1 MVNFNV
7 MDLADSDIKSLEKEV
22 LRLKRLLSDKEKA
35 FAELKKQKP
44 DLLRQL
50 FDSSNDLVQVIG
62 TEGHLYFANET
73 WRNKLGYSEKEI
85 KTLNFYDTIHPEF
98 KEQTLKEFSSLK
110 SNQNKGFETAF
121 VTKRGKSIFVRGK
134 LYVSEDNGERILRYI
149 SYDVTERFRAER
161 IQNIFYKIANLTIT
175 QHRLEE
181 LYDQIFNELREIL
194 EVKNFS
200 IALQNTPKEYDFVYR
215 VNEYE
220 SSRKKPLERDVE
232 KLLIDY
238 TFERGK
244 PVMIYSDGLLKIAEQ
259 KKLRLKDPLPA
270 IWLGVLIHL
279 DYSTIGV
286 LSISAYDE
294 HSFYNNT
301 DLELLDFISSQIGL
315 ANERRKNEVKIQNQA
330 ARLNAIFESST
341 HQIWSIDANYAFTS
355 FNKNYADAFRD
366 YYDVYPR
373 IGMSLED
380 QAIDTRIINFWKAK
394 YEEAFKGKV
403 VNFQQKQKT
412 ISGAPVWRDI
422 FLNPISLPSGE
433 IEEISVI
440 ANDITEKKQSE
451 TALRESEEKFR
462 AIFESF
468 QDIYFRCDVKGV
480 ISMVSPSIHEVA
492 GYEPSELIDR
502 NITDFFKS
510 DESLEELFNM
520 LYESNKVS
528 NFEVSVKTKDGN
540 VIQFLS
546 NIRLIHRNSSSYEIE
561 GVARDITQLKKTT
574 DELREAKEI
583 AERSLKIKDRF
594 LANMSHEIRTP
605 MNGIIGMIDL
615 LGSTQ
620 LDEEQSNYV
629 RTTKKSSE
637 NLLNILND
645 ILDLSKIE
653 AGKMTLRREPV
664 KIEDTFLKIYDLY
677 SQQAFLSK
685 NSLFYHLDEEIPE
698 YILTDETRFMQ
709 VVSNLTSNA
718 IKFSP
723 KKGTINLSIRVIK
736 KKKKKYTFKI
746 AVKDSGIGISKQD
759 REKLFQNFSQ
769 LDNSNRKNYGGTG
782 LGLAISKELV
792 KSMGGEIGVVSTP
805 GLGSTFWFTFTAESI
820 DPEKSESLKEET
832 TLTRQFT
839 SAIPK
844 ILLVDDNDI
853 NRNVASSI
861 LRKSGCEVSEA
872 SSGHEALKKIKKAH
886 FDLVLMD
893 IQMPEMD
900 GIETTREI
908 KKLNIS
914 DLPPIVAMTAYS
926 MEEDKENFIRE
937 GLDDYISKPIKA
949 NALIDKV
956 KEWLDFEPNK
966 VSTDVFTEES
976 EQLVINQNTLHQLHK
991 YGGKELIE
999 SVLIDFDKEAT
1010 QQIKNA
1016 KSFYRKKA
1024 YEEMRRELHTLKG
1037 NAGTLG
1043 IEQLSGLASTVEK
1056 SLKENKFED
1065 IMPNLKQLERSLKE
1079 FKESYTNFI
1088 NI

>member
-1 MVNFNV
+1 

-22 LRLKRLLSDKEKA
+22 LRLKRLLADKEKA
-35 FAELKKQKP
+35 FEELKKQKP

-50 FDSSNDLVQVIG
+50 FDSSNDLVLVFNHQG
-62 TEGHLYFANET
+62 NLYFANDT
-73 WRNKLGYSEKEI
+73 WRNKLGFAEKEVTQSNFFD
-85 KTLNFYDTIHPEF
+85 TLHPEH
-98 KEQTLKEFSSLK
+98 KEKTSRDL
-110 SNQNKGFETAF
+110 SNLAAGQRQDIETTF
-121 VTKRGKSIFVRGK
+121 YTKRGKSIYVRGRI
-134 LYVSEDNGERILRYI
+134 YASEDEGKTLLRFI
-149 SYDVTERFRAER
+149 SYDVTERYRAER
-161 IQNIFYKIANLTIT
+161 IQNIFYRIANLTIT
-175 QHRLEE
+175 QHRLDE
-181 LYDQIFNELREIL
+181 LYRQIFFELKEIL

-200 IALQNTPKEYDFVYR
+200 IVLRNVPKEYDFVFR
-215 VNEYE
+215 INEYE
-220 SSRKKPLERDVE
+220 ITQNQPFKRDVE

-238 TFERGK
+238 TFEMGK
-244 PVMIYSDGLLKIAEQ
+244 PMMIYSDGILKISEQ
-259 KKLRLKDPLPA
+259 KKLKLKDPLPT
-270 IWLGVLIHL
+270 IWLGVPIHL
-279 DYSTIGV
+279 DNVRIGV

-301 DLELLDFISSQIGL
+301 DLELLDFISSQVGL
-315 ANERRKNEVKIQNQA
+315 AKERKKNEQKIQSQA

-341 HQIWSIDANYAFTS
+341 HQIWSINANYAFTS
-355 FNKNYADAFRD
+355 FNKNYADAFKA
-366 YYDVYPR
+366 YYGIYPTV
-373 IGMSLED
+373 GMSLLE
-380 QAIDTRIINFWKAK
+380 QAVDSRIINFWKSK
-394 YEEAFKGKV
+394 YMEAFEGNV

-412 ISGAPVWRDI
+412 ITGEPVWRDI

-440 ANDITEKKQSE
+440 ANDITEKKLSE
-451 TALRESEEKFR
+451 NALRESEEKFR
-462 AIFESF
+462 DIFESF
-468 QDIYFRCDVKGV
+468 QDIYFRCDMKGV
-480 ISMVSPSIHEVA
+480 ISMVSPSIYEVA
-492 GYEPSELIDR
+492 GYQPSDLIDK

-510 DESLEELFNM
+510 DDSLENLFNK
-520 LYESNKVS
+520 LYQSNRVS
-528 NFEVSVKTKDGN
+528 NFEVSVKTSGGET
-540 VIQFLS
+540 IQFLS
-546 NIRLIHRNSSSYEIE
+546 NIRLIHRKSSSYEIE

-615 LGSTQ
+615 LGSTK

-653 AGKMTLRREPV
+653 AGKMTLRCEPV

-736 KKKKKYTFKI
+736 KKKNKYTFKI
-746 AVKDSGIGISKQD
+746 AVKDSGIGISKSD

-792 KSMGGEIGVVSTP
+792 KSMGGDIGVVSTP

-820 DPEKSESLKEET
+820 DASKVETQKEDT
-832 TLTRQFT
+832 TLTKQFT
-839 SAIPK
+839 STIPK

-861 LRKSGCEVSEA
+861 LRKSGCKVTEA
-872 SSGHEALKKIKKAH
+872 SSGFEAIKKIKKTH

-893 IQMPEMD
+893 IQMPDMD
-900 GIETTREI
+900 GVEATKEI
-908 KKLNIS
+908 KKLNID
-914 DLPPIVAMTAYS
+914 DLPPIIAMTAYS
-926 MEEDKENFIRE
+926 MEEDRESFISE

-949 NALIDKV
+949 NSLIDKV
-956 KEWLDFEPNK
+956 KAWVDFEPNR

-1010 QQIKNA
+1010 EQINNA
-1016 KSFYRKKA
+1016 KLFYKKKA

-1043 IEQLSGLASTVEK
+1043 IEQLSGLAATVEK

-1065 IMPNLKQLERSLKE
+1065 ILPNLKQLERSLKE

-1088 NI
+1088 NT

>member
-1 MVNFNV
+1 
-7 MDLADSDIKSLEKEV
+7 MDLADSDIKSLEKEII
-22 LRLKRLLSDKEKA
+22 RLKRLLSDKEKA
-35 FAELKKQKP
+35 FAELQKQKP
-44 DLLRQL
+44 DLLKQL
-50 FDSSNDLVQVIG
+50 FDSSNDLVQVFDR
-62 TEGHLYFANET
+62 EGNLFFANET

-85 KTLNFYDTIHPEF
+85 ENLNFYETLHPEF
-98 KEQTLKEFSSLK
+98 KDQTIKALK
-110 SNQNKGFETAF
+110 SPDDNIYRDFETAF
-121 VTKRGKSIFVRGK
+121 LTKRGKSIFVRGK
-134 LYVSEDNGERILRYI
+134 IYVSKENSKTIYRFI
-149 SYDVTERFRAER
+149 SYDITERFRAER
-161 IQNIFYKIANLTIT
+161 IQNIFYRIANLTIT
-175 QHRLEE
+175 QHRLDE
-181 LYDQIFNELREIL
+181 LYMRIFQELKATL

-200 IALQNTPKEYDFVYR
+200 IVLRHLPNEYNFVYR

-220 SSRKKPLERDVE
+220 TNENEALNRDVE

-238 TFERGK
+238 TFELGK
-244 PVMIYSDGLLKIAEQ
+244 PMMIYADGILKIANQ
-259 KKLRLKDPLPA
+259 KKLTLHDPLPT
-270 IWLGVLIHL
+270 IWLGVPIRL
-279 DYSTIGV
+279 DNTTIGV

-315 ANERRKNEVKIQNQA
+315 VNERRKNEQKIQNQA

-341 HQIWSIDANYAFTS
+341 HQIWSIDSDYAFTS
-355 FNKNYADAFRD
+355 FNKNYADAFKA
-366 YYDVYPR
+366 YYGTYPR
-373 IGMSLED
+373 VGMSFED
-380 QAIDTRIINFWKAK
+380 QSIDSRIINFWKAK
-394 YEEAFKGKV
+394 YNEAFEGKI

-412 ISGAPVWRDI
+412 IAGERVWRDI
-422 FLNPISLPSGE
+422 FLNPIFLPSGE

-440 ANDITEKKQSE
+440 ANDITEKKNSE

-462 AIFESF
+462 DIFESF
-468 QDIYFRCDVKGV
+468 QDIYFRCDMKGV

-492 GYEPSELIDR
+492 GYEPTELIGK

-510 DESLEELFNM
+510 DESLEELFDM
-520 LYESNKVS
+520 LYRSSKVS
-528 NFEVSVKTKDGN
+528 NFEVSVTTKEGKT
-540 VIQFLS
+540 IQFLS
-546 NIRLIHRNSSSYEIE
+546 NIRLIHRKSTSYEVE
-561 GVARDITQLKKTT
+561 GVARDITQLKKTNN
-574 DELREAKEI
+574 ELREAKEI

-615 LGSTQ
+615 LGSTD
-620 LDEEQSNYV
+620 LDEEQSEYV
-629 RTTKKSSE
+629 RTTRKSSE

-685 NSLFYHLDEEIPE
+685 NSLFYHLDEDMPE

-736 KKKKKYTFKI
+736 KKRNKYTFKI
-746 AVKDSGIGISKQD
+746 AVKDSGIGISNQD
-759 REKLFQNFSQ
+759 KEKLFQSFSQ
-769 LDNSNRKNYGGTG
+769 IDNSNRKNFGGTG

-805 GLGSTFWFTFTAESI
+805 GLGSTFWFTFSAESI
-820 DPEKSESLKEET
+820 DASQVEALKEET
-832 TLTRQFT
+832 TLTKQFT

-861 LRKSGCEVSEA
+861 LRKSGCEVIEA
-872 SSGHEALKKIKKAH
+872 SSGFEAIKKIKKIH

-893 IQMPEMD
+893 IQMPDMD
-900 GIETTREI
+900 GVETTKEI
-908 KKLNIS
+908 KKLNIP

-926 MEEDKENFIRE
+926 MEEDKDSFIKE
-937 GLDDYISKPIKA
+937 GLDDYIAKPIKA
-949 NALIDKV
+949 NTLINKV
-956 KEWLDFEPNK
+956 KSWLGFEPNK

-991 YGGKELIE
+991 YGGKDLIE

-1016 KSFYRKKA
+1016 KSFYKKKA

-1043 IEQLSGLASTVEK
+1043 IEQLSALAATVEK
-1056 SLKENKFED
+1056 SLKENKFEN
-1065 IMPNLKQLERSLKE
+1065 ILPNLKQLERSLKE

-1088 NI
+1088 NT

>member
-1 MVNFNV
+1 

-35 FAELKKQKP
+35 FEELKKQNP
-44 DLLRQL
+44 DQLRQL
-50 FDSSNDLVQVIG
+50 FDSSNDLVQVLDQQG
-62 TEGHLYFANET
+62 NLLFANET
-73 WRNKLGYSEKEI
+73 WRNKLGFSEKEI
-85 KTLNFYDTIHPEF
+85 AKLNFYETLHPEF
-98 KEQTLKEFSSLK
+98 KADTSRRIKNLK
-110 SNQNKGFETAF
+110 SDQHQDFETAF
-121 VTKRGKSIFVRGK
+121 LTKRGKSIFVRGK
-134 LYVSEDNGERILRYI
+134 IYTANNEGNTILHFI
-149 SYDVTERFRAER
+149 SYDVTERYRAER
-161 IQNIFYKIANLTIT
+161 IQNIFYRIANLTIT
-175 QHRLEE
+175 QHRLDE
-181 LYDQIFNELREIL
+181 LYRQIFLELKEIL

-200 IALQNTPKEYDFVYR
+200 IVLRNHPKEYDFVYR

-220 SSRKKPLERDVE
+220 SSQDHPLTCDVE

-238 TFERGK
+238 TFEMGK
-244 PVMIYSDGLLKIAEQ
+244 PMMIYADGILKISEQ
-259 KKLRLKDPLPA
+259 KKQKLNDPLPT
-270 IWLGVLIHL
+270 IWLGVPIHL
-279 DYSTIGV
+279 DSTKIGV

-315 ANERRKNEVKIQNQA
+315 AKERKKNEQKIQSQA

-355 FNKNYADAFRD
+355 FNKNYADAFSD
-366 YYDVYPR
+366 YYGISPQV
-373 IGMSLED
+373 GMRLED

-394 YEEAFKGKV
+394 YDEAFKGNV

-412 ISGAPVWRDI
+412 VSGAPVWRDI
-422 FLNPISLPSGE
+422 FLNPIFLPSGE

-462 AIFESF
+462 DIFESF
-468 QDIYFRCDVKGV
+468 QDIYFRCDMKGV
-480 ISMVSPSIHEVA
+480 ISMVSPSILEVA

-510 DESLEELFNM
+510 DDSIEELFNM
-520 LYESNKVS
+520 LYKSNRVS

-540 VIQFLS
+540 TIQFLS
-546 NIRLIHRNSSSYEIE
+546 NIRLIHRKSTSYEIE
-561 GVARDITQLKKTT
+561 GVARDITQLKKTN

-653 AGKMTLRREPV
+653 AGKMTLRCEPV

-677 SQQAFLSK
+677 SQQAFMSK

-723 KKGTINLSIRVIK
+723 KKGTINLSIRVIR

-746 AVKDSGIGISKQD
+746 SVKDSGIGISKQD
-759 REKLFQNFSQ
+759 REKLFQSFSQ
-769 LDNSNRKNYGGTG
+769 IDNSNRKNFGGTG

-805 GLGSTFWFTFTAESI
+805 GLGSTFWFSFTAESI
-820 DPEKSESLKEET
+820 DASQVESLKDET

-861 LRKSGCEVSEA
+861 LRKSGCEVIEA
-872 SSGHEALKKIKKAH
+872 SSGFEAIKKIKKIH

-893 IQMPEMD
+893 IQMPDMD
-900 GIETTREI
+900 GVETTKEI
-908 KKLNIS
+908 KKLNIP
-914 DLPPIVAMTAYS
+914 DLPPIIAMTAYS
-926 MEEDKENFIRE
+926 MEEDRESFINE

-949 NALIDKV
+949 TALIDKV
-956 KEWLDFEPNK
+956 KSWLDFEPNK
-966 VSTDVFTEES
+966 VSTDVFTEEN

-1010 QQIKNA
+1010 EQIKNA
-1016 KSFYRKKA
+1016 KSYYQKKA

-1043 IEQLSGLASTVEK
+1043 IEQLSGLAATVEK

-1065 IMPNLKQLERSLKE
+1065 ILPNLKQLERSLKE

-1088 NI
+1088 NT